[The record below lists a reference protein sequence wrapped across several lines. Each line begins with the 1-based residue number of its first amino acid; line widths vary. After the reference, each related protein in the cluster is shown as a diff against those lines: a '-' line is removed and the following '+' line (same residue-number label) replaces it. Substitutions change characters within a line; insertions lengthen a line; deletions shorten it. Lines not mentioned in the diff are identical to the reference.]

1 MLELLSDLYSDLSVA
16 VSCSKESQFSKKS
29 GFLLAC
35 QAFSIF
41 MVGREPVFQVIEGEC
56 ETFR

>member
-1 MLELLSDLYSDLSVA
+1 MLELLSDLYPDLSVA

-29 GFLLAC
+29 GFLLEC
-35 QAFSIF
+35 QDFPIF
-41 MVGREPVFQVIEGEC
+41 MVGGELVFQVIEGEC